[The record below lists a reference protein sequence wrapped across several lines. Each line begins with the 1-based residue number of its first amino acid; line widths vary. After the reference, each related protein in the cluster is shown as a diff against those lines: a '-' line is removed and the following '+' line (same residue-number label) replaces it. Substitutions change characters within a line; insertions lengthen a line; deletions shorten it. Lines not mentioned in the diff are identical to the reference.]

1 MPVAWGSAH
10 WCLNFGVF
18 SCVPQLIYA
27 AFADG
32 LLLGSFFK
40 RCSISGW
47 MFIVVWEIWW
57 WWKVTLNTGSWSTK
71 VRRDLALMK
80 RNVTPEPHRVTFVNR
95 PQIWWG
101 FQYRDWLL
109 SCLPRK
115 IYHYK
120 WILYKNRKISNFIFN
135 KHLQLWCICSSHT
148 DVMWALSA
156 SERISSSWWKL
167 MKWNETVYSL
177 KNFQ

>member
-32 LLLGSFFK
+32 LFLGSFFK

-95 PQIWWG
+95 PQIDGDFSTGTDSWVVSPEK
-101 FQYRDWLL
+101 YTTT
-109 SCLPRK
+109 SEYCIK
-115 IYHYK
+115 IGK
-120 WILYKNRKISNFIFN
+120 FPILFLINIY
-135 KHLQLWCICSSHT
+135 SSG
-148 DVMWALSA
+148 VFVAP
-156 SERISSSWWKL
+156 IL
-167 MKWNETVYSL
+167 M
-177 KNFQ
+177 